1 MEFGIEE
8 GKIILNLRE
17 MANNA
22 KISIYGSFMSNHNP
36 KTAAL
41 VITSLFS
48 LLSRTKTAR
57 YHYCLSIPDMVTVPH
72 TDCAATTMP
81 LNYLQSAS

>member
-1 MEFGIEE
+1 MSIYSNGESTMRWNLELRE

-41 VITSLFS
+41 VTTSLFL
-48 LLSRTKTAR
+48 LLSGLRQ
-57 YHYCLSIPDMVTVPH
+57 LG
-72 TDCAATTMP
+72 TTIA
-81 LNYLQSAS
+81 NA